1 MAKLEVTM
9 RFILL
14 LLLGSVTPIFGQ
26 LKWDQPEQK
35 LSAKPGEN
43 TVTAKYRFTNNSTSP
58 VTIVDVRP
66 SCGCTTATL
75 AKKTYAPGES
85 GEIDAKLNFVG
96 HTGHQEKWI
105 YVTTNSAG
113 TEPTLLT
120 LAVDIPPDI
129 TIEPEFVMWSI
140 GEPAISKTIRVVV
153 PDGFPTKIVAVRTDN
168 PAIQVQLQEAR
179 AGKLWEVKV
188 TPTDTKKLVKAI
200 VSIRSD
206 YPAENPVTYS
216 AYARVQ

>member
-1 MAKLEVTM
+1 MK
-9 RFILL
+9 FIVLL
-14 LLLGSVTPIFGQ
+14 FLGSVTPIFAQ
-26 LKWDQPEQK
+26 LKWDQPKQK
-35 LSAKPGEN
+35 LSVKPGDKA
-43 TVTAKYRFTNNSTSP
+43 VTAKYRFINEGTSP

-66 SCGCTTATL
+66 SCGCTTTTL

-85 GEIDAKLNFVG
+85 GEIDAKLNFAG

-105 YVTTNSAG
+105 YVTTNLAG
-113 TEPTLLT
+113 TEPMLLT

-129 TIEPEFVMWSI
+129 TIEPDFVMWRI
-140 GEPAISKTIRVVV
+140 GDPATPKTIHVVV

-168 PAIQVQLQEAR
+168 PAIQVQLQEVR
-179 AGKLWEVKV
+179 AGKQWEVKV
-188 TPTDTKKLVKAI
+188 TPSETKDLVKAI
-200 VSIRSD
+200 VSIRTD